1 MRKIRLGQVGGG
13 QGAFIGAVHRIA
25 ARLDD
30 QYELVAG
37 ALSADPARARESARD
52 LGLSPERSYE
62 SYERMATAESA
73 RADGI
78 EAVIIATPNDS
89 HAAIART
96 FLRSAIHV
104 ICDKP
109 LTTSVDDARELHAL
123 ARQMGR
129 ILAVTYTYSGYP
141 MVRHA
146 RELCRD
152 GALGTLR
159 LVEVHYLQDWLTMDV
174 EARGNKQAQWRTDPA
189 RAGRGGAIGDIG
201 THAYQLLR
209 FVTGLRVQGLCAE
222 LTSFVAGRRLDD
234 DARVML
240 RFAGGAR
247 GLLWA
252 SQVAPGNE
260 SELAMRVYGER
271 GGLEWRQSDPNQ
283 LMFAEVERPRQIITR
298 GSRAAGEAARRV
310 TRVPAGHPEGYLEAF
325 ANLYSEIARAIR
337 AAGRGEQPP
346 GTVWYPDV
354 EDGVEGVG
362 FVDAALRS
370 SQAGSAWVP
379 FDSARPGG

>member
-37 ALSADPARARESARD
+37 ALSADPARARESARE

-62 SYERMATAESA
+62 SYERMAAAESA

-141 MVRHA
+141 MVRQA

-152 GALGTLR
+152 GALGALR

-260 SELAMRVYGER
+260 SELAIRVYGER
-271 GGLEWRQSDPNQ
+271 GGLEWCQSDPNQ

-325 ANLYSEIARAIR
+325 ANLYGEIARAIR

-346 GTVWYPDV
+346 GNVWYPDV
-354 EDGVEGVG
+354 EDGLEGVG